1 MHCVILHSVFYKAHT
16 MFYYTVQHTQQ
27 AQQLANTM
35 RSVKAANANT
45 ATLALC
51 ATVTNK
57 CKRCTH
63 KSVCAVLYNA
73 QQQYLHT
80 ALSK

>member
-1 MHCVILHSVFYKAHT
+1 MLYSVFYKAQT

-35 RSVKAANANT
+35 RSVKAANVNN

-51 ATVTNK
+51 ATVTNT

-63 KSVCAVLYNA
+63 KKVCAVLYNA
-73 QQQYLHT
+73 QLAYLQT
-80 ALSK
+80 ALNS

>member
-1 MHCVILHSVFYKAHT
+1 MLCSNFCKVRT
-16 MFYYTVQHTQQ
+16 MFYYTTQHTAQ

-51 ATVTNK
+51 TTVTNK

-80 ALSK
+80 ALSS